1 MRADRIGQAWPRG
14 SRCWR
19 ARRLRLQQKRQATP
33 LISEAPAVSA
43 IKQPGR
49 VIDENRPRALFPT
62 AVLLACVAAILSI
75 AFVLF

>member
-14 SRCWR
+14 SRCRR
-19 ARRLRLQQKRQATP
+19 ARRLRLQQKPHATP
-33 LISEAPAVSA
+33 LISGAPTVSA

-49 VIDENRPRALFPT
+49 AIDEHRPRALFPT

-75 AFVLF
+75 AFFLF